1 MYDFKTLV
9 KRDVQ
14 GSSKWLMMK
23 NLKDDVSDDVS
34 PFSVA
39 DSDIKMAPEIIEGL
53 KEYLDEM
60 ILGYTIPLDSYYQA
74 IIDWNLR
81 RHDFLIEKDWIVTT
95 PGVVKAIG
103 DIIEAFTLENDG
115 VIIMPPVY
123 HYFHKIIGNL
133 NRVVVNNPLIETDGY
148 YTIDY
153 EGLEKLAAVA
163 ANKIL
168 LFCSPHNPVGRVWK
182 KEELLKV
189 LEIAE
194 RHDLLI
200 ISDEIHNDLIM
211 SNYKHYLLASLNEIG
226 ANRTITALSPSKS
239 FNLAGLKT
247 SNLIVPNPKL
257 RETLNNKLMK
267 TAGNGLSVI
276 GPKALELAYNKA
288 ENWFEE
294 FLKLIETNYLMA
306 KDFIEENLPM
316 LKVSDLEGTYLLWV
330 NMKALGFKEPELN
343 EFLINK
349 CQFFIDSGLKFGAP
363 GEGYIRINLASP
375 TETLKTA
382 LKRLEKGIK
391 SL

>member
-133 NRVVVNNPLIETDGY
+133 NRAVVNNPLTETDGY

-163 ANKIL
+163 TNKIL

-182 KEELLKV
+182 KDELLKV

-194 RHDLLI
+194 RHDLII

-211 SNYKHYLLASLNEIG
+211 PNQKHYLLASINEIG

-247 SNLIVPNPKL
+247 SNLIVKNPQL
-257 RETLNNKLMK
+257 RETLNNQLAK
-267 TAGNGLSVI
+267 TAGNGLSAI
-276 GPKALELAYNKA
+276 GPKALELAYNHA
-288 ENWFEE
+288 EAWFEE

-349 CQFFIDSGLKFGAP
+349 CEFFIDSGLKFGEP